1 MISMTVAEINGKK
14 GFPVRYFI
22 NGQQMASNADFCE
35 WGVSL
40 EDVCN
45 RLRHEAAEDGFTVES
60 LTIEQ
65 LKQWESD
72 NEPQTT
78 IVLKVRR

>member
-1 MISMTVAEINGKK
+1 MSNTQINGKQ

-22 NGQQMASNADFCE
+22 NDIQMASNADFCE
-35 WGVSL
+35 WGASV
-40 EDVCN
+40 EEVCE
-45 RLRHEAAEDGFTVES
+45 RLRREAKEDGFTVES
-60 LTIEQ
+60 LTVEQ

-72 NEPQTT
+72 PEPQPT

>member
-1 MISMTVAEINGKK
+1 MSSPEINEKK

-22 NGQQMASNADFCE
+22 NDIQMASNADFCE
-35 WGVSL
+35 WGTSL
-40 EDVCN
+40 EGVCD
-45 RLRHEAAEDGFTVES
+45 RLRREAEEDGFTVES
-60 LTIEQ
+60 ITVEQ

-72 NEPQTT
+72 PKPQST

>member
-1 MISMTVAEINGKK
+1 MAVSEINGKK

-40 EDVCN
+40 EDVCD
-45 RLRHEAAEDGFTVES
+45 RLRREAAEDGLTVES
-60 LTIEQ
+60 LTVEQ

-72 NEPQTT
+72 PEPQPT
-78 IVLKVRR
+78 IVLRVYRG